1 MIASALKRSNAP
13 IIIWILIIIDL
24 CLMCAF
30 MMSETAKGILEIMS
44 NAYES

>member
-24 CLMCAF
+24 CLMHVKTHIKKKLVC
-30 MMSETAKGILEIMS
+30 MRKKRK
-44 NAYES
+44 